1 MTATSLLTRSSVRA
15 AVPPKHAAP
24 RLHNPTWTLILVCTA
39 VFMLL
44 LDLTIVSVALGNIQT
59 EFGASLSSLQWV
71 IDAYT
76 LPLAGLLLTAATIGD
91 RIGRKRVFTVGLAAF
106 TLGSLACA
114 LSGSALA
121 LDVTRAFQGVGAA
134 MLFGTVMPLIGA
146 AYPDPR
152 RRAGA
157 IGAFG
162 ATLGAATAVGPL
174 VGGALVDGPGW
185 RWIFLINVPIGIVA
199 LIATVRLVGES
210 RSTASRRADWYGTAT
225 LSLAL
230 LALVL
235 GLIRGAADGWT
246 APHVLALFVAAA
258 ALLAAFIVIENVVT
272 DPMLDLSLFRRRSFV
287 GVGLAA
293 FAAAATVV
301 ASTSYLALYVLN
313 TLGYAPF
320 QAGLRFLPLTVASF
334 VAAPIAARFASRLPM
349 AVPIG
354 GGLALVAIGL
364 ALTAVLNADSSWT
377 VLIPGFVVAGLGM
390 GVSSAVV
397 SSAALNS
404 VEANRAGMAT
414 GTVNTLRQV
423 GVAVGVAALGAIFT
437 NRIGSAATSALAGQA
452 TPTQIGKL
460 ADAIAS
466 GAGTKVAAAAPEP
479 MRSTLAQ
486 IARGAT
492 ASGLNSVLM
501 VGAVACAAATVITM
515 VLIGTDKSRSTM
527 HSASAETPSE
537 PTVQLRVEPPL

>member
-1 MTATSLLTRSSVRA
+1 VTSTSTPPRSHARATEA
-15 AVPPKHAAP
+15 AKHAAP
-24 RLHNPTWTLILVCTA
+24 RLHNPTWTLVLVCTA

-44 LDLTIVSVALGNIQT
+44 LDVTIVSVALGNIQT

-91 RIGRKRVFTVGLAAF
+91 RLGRKRVFTVGLAVF
-106 TLGSLACA
+106 TVGSLACA
-114 LSGSALA
+114 LSGSAVA
-121 LDVTRAFQGVGAA
+121 LDVTRAFQGIGAA

-162 ATLGAATAVGPL
+162 ATLAAATAVGPL
-174 VGGALVDGPGW
+174 VGGVLVEGPGW
-185 RWIFLINVPIGIVA
+185 RWIFLINVPIGVIALVA
-199 LIATVRLVGES
+199 TIRLVGES
-210 RSTASRRADWYGTAT
+210 RSTAPRRADWYGTAT

-230 LALVL
+230 LTLVF
-235 GLIRGAADGWT
+235 GLIRGAADGWST
-246 APHVLALFVAAA
+246 AYVITLFVAAA
-258 ALLAAFIVIENVVT
+258 ALLAGFIVIENVVR
-272 DPMLDLSLFRRRSFV
+272 DPMLDLSLFKRRSFV

-293 FAAAATVV
+293 FAVAATVV
-301 ASTSYLALYVLN
+301 ASTSYLALYMLN
-313 TLGYAPF
+313 TLGYSPF
-320 QAGLRFLPLTVASF
+320 QGGLRFLPLTIASF
-334 VAAPIAARFASRLPM
+334 VAAPLAARYATRLPM
-349 AVPIG
+349 VVPIG

-364 ALTAVLNADSSWT
+364 ALTARLTADSSWT
-377 VLIPGFVVAGLGM
+377 VLVPGFIVAGIGM

-437 NRIGSAATSALAGQA
+437 HRTSSAATSDLAGSG
-452 TPTQIGKL
+452 TPSQIGKL
-460 ADAIAS
+460 AEAIAS
-466 GAGTKVAAAAPEP
+466 GAGTKVTAAVPEP
-479 MRSTLAQ
+479 MRAALGHA
-486 IARGAT
+486 ARAAT
-492 ASGLNSVLM
+492 ASGLNSVLF
-501 VGAVACAAATVITM
+501 VGALACGVITVITV
-515 VLIGTDKSRSTM
+515 VLIGSDKNRAAVHGGAST
-527 HSASAETPSE
+527 E
-537 PTVQLRVEPPL
+537 PGAAPMPEPAL

>member
-1 MTATSLLTRSSVRA
+1 M
-15 AVPPKHAAP
+15 
-24 RLHNPTWTLILVCTA
+24 LVCTA

-91 RIGRKRVFTVGLAAF
+91 RLGRKRVFAVGLAVF
-106 TLGSLACA
+106 TVGSLACA

-121 LDVTRAFQGVGAA
+121 LDVTRAFQGIGAA

-152 RRAGA
+152 RRAGG

-185 RWIFLINVPIGIVA
+185 RWIFLINVPIGVVA
-199 LIATVRLVGES
+199 LIATTRLVGES
-210 RSTASRRADWYGTAT
+210 RSTAPRRADWWGTAT

-230 LALVL
+230 LTLVL

-246 APHVLALFVAAA
+246 VVHVIVLFAAAA
-258 ALLAAFIVIENVVT
+258 ALLAAFIVIENVVV
-272 DPMLDLSLFRRRSFV
+272 DPMLDLSLFKRRSFV

-293 FAAAATVV
+293 FAVAATVV
-301 ASTSYLALYVLN
+301 ASTSYLALYALN
-313 TLGYAPF
+313 TLGYPPF
-320 QAGLRFLPLTVASF
+320 QAGLRFLPLTIASF

-349 AVPIG
+349 VVPIG

-364 ALTAVLNADSSWT
+364 ALTARLTADCNWT

-397 SSAALNS
+397 SSVALNS

-437 NRIGSAATSALAGQA
+437 NRTGSAATSDLAGQA
-452 TPTQIGKL
+452 TPSQIGKL

-466 GAGTKVAAAAPEP
+466 GAGTKVTAAVPQP
-479 MRSTLAQ
+479 MRAALAHV
-486 IARGAT
+486 ARGAT
-492 ASGLNSVLM
+492 ATGLNSVLI
-501 VGAVACAAATVITM
+501 VGALACAVATVITV
-515 VLIGTDKSRSTM
+515 VLIGTDKARAAV
-527 HSASAETPSE
+527 HSVVFEPPTTSE
-537 PTVQLRVEPPL
+537 PMVEPAL

>member
-1 MTATSLLTRSSVRA
+1 
-15 AVPPKHAAP
+15 
-24 RLHNPTWTLILVCTA
+24 
-39 VFMLL
+39 
-44 LDLTIVSVALGNIQT
+44 
-59 EFGASLSSLQWV
+59 
-71 IDAYT
+71 
-76 LPLAGLLLTAATIGD
+76 LLLTAATIGD
-91 RIGRKRVFTVGLAAF
+91 RLGRKRAFTVGLAVF

-121 LDVTRAFQGVGAA
+121 LDVTRAFQGIGAA

-146 AYPDPR
+146 AYTDPR

-199 LIATVRLVGES
+199 LIAAVRLVGES
-210 RSTASRRADWYGTAT
+210 RSTAPRRADWYGTAS

-230 LALVL
+230 LSLVL

-246 APHVLALFVAAA
+246 VAHVIAV
-258 ALLAAFIVIENVVT
+258 
-272 DPMLDLSLFRRRSFV
+272 RRRGRPAGRHRRRLDV
-287 GVGLAA
+287 LPRA
-293 FAAAATVV
+293 
-301 ASTSYLALYVLN
+301 YVLN

-320 QAGLRFLPLTVASF
+320 QAGLRFLPLTIASF
-334 VAAPIAARFASRLPM
+334 VAAPIAARYASRLPM
-349 AVPIG
+349 VVPIG
-354 GGLALVAIGL
+354 GGLALVAVGL
-364 ALTAVLNADSSWT
+364 ALTARLTADSSWT
-377 VLIPGFVVAGLGM
+377 VLMPGFIVAGLGM

-404 VEANRAGMAT
+404 VEIDRAGMAT

-437 NRIGSAATSALAGQA
+437 NRTGSAATSDLAGQT
-452 TPTQIGKL
+452 TPTQIGEL

-466 GAGTKVAAAAPEP
+466 GAGTKVTAAVPEP
-479 MRSTLAQ
+479 MRAALAHV
-486 IARGAT
+486 ARGAT
-492 ASGLNSVLM
+492 SVGLNSVLII
-501 VGAVACAAATVITM
+501 GALACALATVITV
-515 VLIGTDKSRSTM
+515 VLIGSDKNRTAVPSSSGSQPAND
-527 HSASAETPSE
+527 SAME
-537 PTVQLRVEPPL
+537 PAP